1 MSSLDFSTWQGSP
14 REATQ
19 EVAALL
25 LQWHPGVIAPTERVL
40 RKWRQEE
47 VLTHE
52 GRRFTGRNLLEAAYV
67 AWQRKEGISLA
78 SVTAQLREFMLP
90 ELEKRVSKQ
99 VAEPALAPY
108 ADERRL
114 ERTMIL
120 LAYGVLKQFQ
130 AVRAGHPVSVGISH
144 PDARVVEAAIPLP
157 LRQAQ
162 TQLARLAFESGEQ
175 DKYASV
181 HELLWRCTQPLRAW
195 APRPLADHAQYASV
209 VLIDEAYRVPS
220 RECGD
225 LAELG
230 GHLAD
235 IIENQIHQQL
245 MLALDRLDESERSA
259 AYTLVRKFVA
269 ENPLVARTGAS
280 WRKLLTNPRLNL
292 EVRAWLDTIY
302 EPAHAAL
309 ADNQSRVSRCS
320 YCHAPLVLDK
330 HKKVCAL
337 TACRA
342 AHPRTKPAEPVP
354 LADALVARPEVLKYW
369 CNPALDELRLF
380 RELTALFPTE
390 HVQLFPDL
398 DLCDVAVGTR
408 IGIDVKDYSDPV
420 LLARKLN
427 RGVAGLRVY
436 DDMVVAIASR
446 QVANRPEYIPQVYEH
461 LQTALRRSLRILSVD
476 QVLDTLTTHG
486 HFA

>member
-1 MSSLDFSTWQGSP
+1 MSTLDFSKWQGNP

-25 LQWHPGVIAPTERVL
+25 LQWHPGVIAPTERAL

-52 GRRFTGRNLLEAAYV
+52 GRRFTGRNVLEAAYV
-67 AWQRKEGISLA
+67 TWQRKEGVSLTL
-78 SVTAQLREFMLP
+78 VTAQLREFTLP
-90 ELEKRVSKQ
+90 QLENRVSKQ
-99 VAEPALAPY
+99 VAELPEQPFV
-108 ADERRL
+108 DERRL
-114 ERTMIL
+114 ERTVIL

-130 AVRAGHPVSVGISH
+130 AVRAGHAVSVGLSH
-144 PDARVVEAAIPLP
+144 PDARVAEAAIPLP

-162 TQLARLAFESGEQ
+162 TQLARLAFESGQPDE
-175 DKYASV
+175 YASV
-181 HELLWRCTQPLRAW
+181 HELLWRCTSPMREW
-195 APRPLADHAQYASV
+195 APRPLAEHAQYANV
-209 VLIDEAYRVPS
+209 ILIDEDYRVPS
-220 RECGD
+220 PECGD
-225 LAELG
+225 FAELG

-245 MLALDRLDESERSA
+245 MQALDRLDESERNG

-269 ENPLVARTGAS
+269 ENPLVVSTGAA

-292 EVRAWLDTIY
+292 EIRAWLDTVY
-302 EPAHAAL
+302 ERAHAAL
-309 ADNQSRVSRCS
+309 ADKQGRVGRCA
-320 YCHAPLVLDK
+320 YCHAPLIRDK
-330 HKKVCAL
+330 HKAFCSL

-342 AHPRTKPAEPVP
+342 AHPRTKTADPVP

-380 RELTALFPTE
+380 RELTALFPDE
-390 HVQLFPDL
+390 VVLLFPNS
-398 DLCDVAVGTR
+398 DLCDVAIGTR

-436 DDMVVAIASR
+436 DEMVVAVASR
-446 QVANRPEYIPQVYEH
+446 QVENRPEYIPQVREH

-476 QVLDTLTTHG
+476 EVLANLTKYG